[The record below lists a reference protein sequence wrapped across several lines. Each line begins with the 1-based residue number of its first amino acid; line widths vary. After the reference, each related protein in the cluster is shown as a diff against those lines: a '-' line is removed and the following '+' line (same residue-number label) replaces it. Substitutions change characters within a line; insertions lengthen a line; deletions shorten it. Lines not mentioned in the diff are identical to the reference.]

1 MGRCWCVFVLARM
14 CMCAASMQPV
24 RESAAARL
32 AEPDPLG
39 RLSVVMLVAVVVVVV
54 VVVGGGV

>member
-1 MGRCWCVFVLARM
+1 MAGLRRVRRVD
-14 CMCAASMQPV
+14 AAGQ
-24 RESAAARL
+24 SAAERL